1 MILMWLMLLHTTAKA
16 QPPFTAQ
23 HNVFVLPAHRFQT
36 TDPCHVQCQSSAS
49 PQDMKCAAE
58 QELLFKNLLQRKQ
71 GGLPT
76 APCSPYSSH
85 PHLFQSQQQLQGPQT
100 LLCLRAGLLTLFTLH
115 TAKHY
120 RENRHTCSSV
130 QSSDLLTGLPPLTSC
145 LARSHSTTKGGTD
158 EMKQLVTNTWKEA
171 EHWRPS
177 SSMAGSTKGYSENS
191 IKIQRKQPWRSLRFK
206 TCQGSVPLRLSAGY
220 NARTHLSSAHLHGAL
235 WCAPTFTSCRPYS

>member
-1 MILMWLMLLHTTAKA
+1 MLLRTTAKA

-115 TAKHY
+115 NSKAPQ
-120 RENRHTCSSV
+120 REQTH
-130 QSSDLLTGLPPLTSC
+130 L
-145 LARSHSTTKGGTD
+145 
-158 EMKQLVTNTWKEA
+158 QLCAVI
-171 EHWRPS
+171 RPS
-177 SSMAGSTKGYSENS
+177 NRSSSSYFLPGKVPQHH
-191 IKIQRKQPWRSLRFK
+191 QRR
-206 TCQGSVPLRLSAGY
+206 
-220 NARTHLSSAHLHGAL
+220 H
-235 WCAPTFTSCRPYS
+235 